1 MTSWDEGRLVAHRL
15 GSARAEAARMV
26 ATASALGLTAAADV
40 LSSSPLPP
48 FDNSAMDGWAVAGEG
63 PWREAEPILAG
74 DSPLLKRLTLGEAR
88 PIATGAPVPP
98 ATVTVIRAE
107 DATARSAT
115 GLTLIETASTPQVGR
130 NIRRRGEEFDTGE
143 VLVSQGMRV
152 TPPMLGLLAAA
163 GLSELSV
170 RGPAPFAFLAVGDEF
185 SNDGQE
191 RGRVNDSLSFA
202 IPAMF
207 EAMGGSCVSRGRTA
221 DRAQD
226 VAAAISA
233 ASAPVIVTTG
243 GTAHGPADPI
253 RAALRLLGADVL
265 IDGLDVRPG
274 RSVLLSTTPEITILS
289 LPGNPFA
296 AIVDAVLLGGALL
309 AGRLRAPV
317 PPTRGYR
324 LESPATGSVDR
335 VIACRE
341 DGAGTLHPVTHQ
353 SPNMLRGVTSATHL
367 VLTRP
372 DGDGRALRLPWL

>member
-15 GSARAEAARMV
+15 GFTRAEPARMV
-26 ATASALGLTAAADV
+26 AIASALGLTAAADV
-40 LSSSPLPP
+40 ISPTPLPP

-74 DSPLLKRLTLGEAR
+74 DSPLLQRLTLGEAR

-98 ATVTVIRAE
+98 ATVSVIRSE
-107 DATARSAT
+107 DAAARSAT
-115 GLTLIETASTPQVGR
+115 GLTLIETTSTPEAGR
-130 NIRRRGEEFDTGE
+130 NIRRRGEEFDAGE
-143 VLVSQGMRV
+143 VLAAEGTRV
-152 TPPMLGLLAAA
+152 TPPVLGLLAAA
-163 GLSELSV
+163 GVRELSV
-170 RGPAPFAFLAVGDEF
+170 RGPAPFAFIAVGDEF
-185 SNDGQE
+185 CDDAQPGSL
-191 RGRVNDSLSFA
+191 VNDSLSFA

-207 EAMGGSCVSRGRTA
+207 EAMGGHCVSRGRTA
-221 DRAQD
+221 DRALD

-233 ASAPVIVTTG
+233 EAAPVIVTTG

-253 RAALRLLGADVL
+253 RDALRVLGADVL

-274 RSVLLSTTPEITILS
+274 RSVLLSTTPALTILS

-317 PPTRGYR
+317 PPTRDHR
-324 LESPATGSVDR
+324 LESAETASVDR

-341 DGAGTLHPVTHQ
+341 DAAGTLHPVTHQ
-353 SPNMLRGVTSATHL
+353 SPNMLRGVATATHL
-367 VLTRP
+367 VVTRP
-372 DGDGRALRLPWL
+372 DGGGCALRLPWL